1 MSDEPEITNDETVAA
16 TQPSAVDTARNK
28 RRETAAK
35 RREREDREFFWMV
48 ASSEVGR
55 RFLHSILAEC
65 HAFEVRAGIGPNGF
79 PQPEMTWMHFG
90 EQQVGQRLYQTW
102 HLKAPGPIMEMLR
115 ECEPKYQKVQ
125 L

>member
-1 MSDEPEITNDETVAA
+1 MSDEPEIVNEEAA
-16 TQPSAVDTARNK
+16 AQTQPSAVDTVRNK
-28 RRETAAK
+28 RRESVKK
-35 RREREDREFFWMV
+35 RQEREDREFFLMV
-48 ASSEVGR
+48 ANAEAGR

-102 HLKAPGPIMEMLR
+102 HLKAPGQIMEMLR

>member
-1 MSDEPEITNDETVAA
+1 MSNAFIPYGAYWSTPFAKWQGPLANLNSVRLAA
-16 TQPSAVDTARNK
+16 
-28 RRETAAK
+28 
-35 RREREDREFFWMV
+35 
-48 ASSEVGR
+48 EVGR

-79 PQPEMTWMHFG
+79 PQPEMTGMHFG